1 MQFFLRNCLVSW
13 QLPGNMWWLYL
24 HEAEYV
30 IATVAA
36 TQGLWQAQ
44 ILGELH
50 EGQAEASYKM
60 WICLGVE
67 QEPCLP

>member
-1 MQFFLRNCLVSW
+1 
-13 QLPGNMWWLYL
+13 MWWLYL